1 MYEEVYNHP
10 HRSIINRRLSN
21 MHLVY
26 LLDHCEIEVIWLV
39 FHNDAE
45 DISANTNLKHSH
57 GRRLEI
63 HKHLFFETH
72 LLLRGSAVYR
82 FDDDRSIEL
91 HEGEALMIPPDRLH
105 RCIFS
110 SENVCKIAF
119 GFALK
124 KVNEAE
130 ESEFCRCFPDQVM
143 TISQTDEIYALF
155 RQIMEEI
162 DRQDLLYEEAVKTLI
177 FRLALAYARQLQ
189 VRNEEFKTE
198 KQVIDSRVQE
208 ITRYIDDH
216 LSENITV
223 NDVANCIHLS
233 TKQINRLLQKEF
245 LMNCSDYL
253 NRKKADHAKN
263 LLAFTDMSIEEIA
276 MAVGYANAFSFSKFF
291 KRTEGMPPGLF
302 RNARS
307 K

>member
-26 LLDHCEIEVIWLV
+26 PLDHCEIEVIWLV

-143 TISQTDEIYALF
+143 TIS
-155 RQIMEEI
+155 
-162 DRQDLLYEEAVKTLI
+162 
-177 FRLALAYARQLQ
+177 
-189 VRNEEFKTE
+189 
-198 KQVIDSRVQE
+198 
-208 ITRYIDDH
+208 
-216 LSENITV
+216 
-223 NDVANCIHLS
+223 
-233 TKQINRLLQKEF
+233 
-245 LMNCSDYL
+245 
-253 NRKKADHAKN
+253 
-263 LLAFTDMSIEEIA
+263 
-276 MAVGYANAFSFSKFF
+276 
-291 KRTEGMPPGLF
+291 
-302 RNARS
+302 
-307 K
+307 